1 MDEIQ
6 MAAAVFAFAGLA
18 LAWYAPHL
26 LLFIGGVLL
35 IFFGA
40 VSGAFAPQPIHLL
53 VIGFGV
59 TMLCAAP
66 VVRAVIAYVAR
77 KQAPTAAVFSEPA
90 AEPAVTSRQRQKS
103 DDYFRRL
110 GATKPIA
117 RSA

>member
-1 MDEIQ
+1 MDETQI
-6 MAAAVFAFAGLA
+6 AAAIFAFAGLA

-26 LLFIGGVLL
+26 LMFIGGVLL

-40 VSGAFAPQPIHLL
+40 VSGALAPQPLHLL

-59 TMLCAAP
+59 TMVCAAP
-66 VVRAVIAYVAR
+66 VVRAAMAHIAR
-77 KQAPTAAVFSEPA
+77 SHRLAPMATQTPVEEPIVS
-90 AEPAVTSRQRQKS
+90 PRQRQSS

-110 GATKPIA
+110 EAAKPIV